1 MSPKHHLTFLA
12 CLLFLLSG
20 NVRSHALAGAL
31 KLDSDIG
38 DLVRIADLPIVV
50 DQDPMIEKYILD
62 YTTRG
67 RNETA
72 KLLGRGLEHFPTF
85 SDYLRAQGLPEGLKY
100 LPMVESGLQGDAISP
115 AGAGGWWQFMP
126 ATARYYGLTVSD
138 SLDERTDIHLSSQ
151 AAAKMLADLHRQFCD
166 WRLALAAYNCGP
178 GRVKK
183 AIRRMGTSEYSEL
196 KSALPTQTQHY
207 IAKFIA
213 ATYVANHYVAH
224 QIQPFLSS
232 PQKVETHNEKVR
244 THTKAASILPLPR
257 KMIRQV
263 TIDNAQWAGLVRIP
277 FKFPTVQAT
286 DQGQQ
291 HTDVREMPST
301 KGIELA
307 TTGTVDSVLVPA
319 AWRELPVTTIPYGP
333 SNTKEET
340 IPTWMTLIR
349 RSFLVIYV
357 GFGP

>member
-1 MSPKHHLTFLA
+1 MSPKQHLKFVV

-20 NVRSHALAGAL
+20 NVLSYAFSGELTLGT
-31 KLDSDIG
+31 DVG
-38 DLVRIADLPIVV
+38 NLVRVAELPTVV
-50 DQDPMIEKYILD
+50 DQDPLIERYILD

-72 KLLGRGLEHFPTF
+72 KLLGRGLDYFPTF
-85 SDYLRAQGLPEGLKY
+85 SDYLQANGLPEGLKY
-100 LPMVESGLQGDAISP
+100 LPMVESGLQGDAVSP

-126 ATARYYGLTVSD
+126 ATARYYGLIVSD
-138 SLDERTDIHLSSQ
+138 TLDERTDIHRSSQ

-213 ATYVANHYVAH
+213 ATYVANHYAAH

-232 PQKVETHNEKVR
+232 TQKVETHNEKVR
-244 THTKAASILPLPR
+244 THTKAVSILPLPR

-263 TIDNAQWAGLVRIP
+263 TTDNAQWAGLVRIP

-286 DQGQQ
+286 DQGQR
-291 HTDVREMPST
+291 HTDVRDLPAI
-301 KGIELA
+301 KGIESAA
-307 TTGTVDSVLVPA
+307 TSTVDSVIVPT
-319 AWRELPVTTIPYGP
+319 AWRELPVTTTPYGP
-333 SNTKEET
+333 SNTSEET

-349 RSFLVIYV
+349 RSFLVLYV